1 VVTHHDIINSGGKI
15 MELKV
20 NEDRNSIKLMKMSKG
35 YQWEIRLSDDDI
47 ESQLPRLEKI
57 DADLRKKYN
66 QE

>member
-1 VVTHHDIINSGGKI
+1 